1 MPRGRRKHVAPTPI
15 SLGGRVRE
23 PSLPFPWVEYPK
35 HYGTFFRF
43 ASEEGGPYLFCE
55 CNRRALEHL
64 ALLRQQIAARSRYEG
79 DIVARGLHLP
89 SAAAQE
95 IASSPDWTPDRVTMH
110 FRACHRCNLAPPS
123 LRYCHEMYGGTW
135 KQSYGWY
142 TNLAF
147 LEGGIQP
154 ISMHNFLPSMVPAA
168 IAAEHAAYIV
178 EYERM
183 MELANSSDEAR
194 FGPLQA
200 IHKTLGK
207 LKTRINR
214 HFESEA
220 REAFG
225 FRRVGDGWVSET
237 LLFQLVQLALP
248 EHQLLRHHRPEWLNG
263 LELDIFIPALNCG
276 IEYQGQQHARAVSH
290 WGGESALA
298 AQKARDAEKKRLCAA
313 TGCVLIEIWHDEPL
327 SLEHVSTRLAEAGI
341 ATVPSRTL

>member
-1 MPRGRRKHVAPTPI
+1 MPRVRRKSVAPAPI

-43 ASEEGGPYLFCE
+43 AAEEAGPYLFCE
-55 CNRRALEHL
+55 CNRRALEHFS
-64 ALLRQQIAARSRYEG
+64 LLRQQRTARSRYG
-79 DIVARGLHLP
+79 DDIAARGLHLP

-95 IASSPDWTPDRVTMH
+95 IAASPAWSPDPVATH
-110 FRACHRCNLAPPS
+110 SRACHRCNLAPPS

-147 LEGGIQP
+147 IEGGIEP
-154 ISMHNFLPSMVPAA
+154 ITLHSFLAEKVPSA
-168 IAAEHAAYIV
+168 IAVEHAAYVV
-178 EYERM
+178 EYDKM
-183 MELANSSDEAR
+183 MVLAQSLDNASFA
-194 FGPLQA
+194 PLQA

-237 LLFQLVQLALP
+237 LLFQLVQLVLP
-248 EHQLLRHHRPEWLNG
+248 EHLLLRHHRPEWLNG
-263 LELDIFIPALNCG
+263 LELDIYVPALNCG
-276 IEYQGQQHARAVSH
+276 IEYQGRQHARAIPH

-298 AQKARDAEKKRLCAA
+298 AQKARDREKKRLCASA
-313 TGCVLIEIWHDEPL
+313 GCVLLEIWHDEPL
-327 SLEHVSTRLAEAGI
+327 SLEHVSSRLAEFGVGKLS
-341 ATVPSRTL
+341 TRTL